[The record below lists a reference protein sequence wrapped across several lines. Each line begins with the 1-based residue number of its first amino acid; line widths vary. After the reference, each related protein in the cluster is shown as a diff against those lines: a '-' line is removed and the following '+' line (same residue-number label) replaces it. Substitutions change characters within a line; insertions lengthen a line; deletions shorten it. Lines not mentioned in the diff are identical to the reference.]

1 MCATVI
7 YAAARSAILHLALTL
22 VKTGSCK
29 ESPLRHRWIFGLAL
43 SATLFSVSNHAA
55 TTINIT
61 GTVIAPLSCVI
72 NDHNTI
78 AVDFGNDLVT
88 TRVDGNRYMKTVD
101 YTLACKNNTSN
112 AIKMKIEGSVAA
124 FDNSALRTEQADL
137 GIALRA
143 NGQPLP
149 INSWLNF
156 TYPNKPLLQ
165 AVPVKRAGGTLR
177 TGDFSAGAT
186 LMVDYQ

>member
-1 MCATVI
+1 M
-7 YAAARSAILHLALTL
+7 RILKRTESRYGGVKQAL
-22 VKTGSCK
+22 V
-29 ESPLRHRWIFGLAL
+29 FGLAL
-43 SATLFSVSNHAA
+43 SATLFSVSNHAT

-72 NDHNTI
+72 NDHKTI

-88 TRVDGNRYMKTVD
+88 TRVDGSNYMKAVN
-101 YTLACKNNTSN
+101 YTLVCKNNTSN
-112 AIKMKIEGSVAA
+112 AIKMKIEGSATS
-124 FDNSALRTEQADL
+124 FNQSALQTDQADL
-137 GIALRA
+137 GIELRA
-143 NGQPLP
+143 DGQRFP

-165 AVPVKRAGGTLR
+165 AVPVKRAGGALKV
-177 TGDFSAGAT
+177 GAFSVAAT

>member
-1 MCATVI
+1 MGKWNYSTFEFALISVAISCAAVF
-7 YAAARSAILHLALTL
+7 S
-22 VKTGSCK
+22 TGS
-29 ESPLRHRWIFGLAL
+29 GAD
-43 SATLFSVSNHAA
+43 

-72 NDHNTI
+72 NGNQAI
-78 AVDFGNDLVT
+78 MVDFGNDLVT
-88 TRVDGNRYMKTVD
+88 TRVDGSNYIKTVD
-101 YTLACKNNTSN
+101 YSLTCKNNTSN
-112 AIKMKIEGSVAA
+112 AIKMKIEGAA
-124 FDNSALRTEQADL
+124 TAFNNSALQTNQADL

-156 TYPNKPLLQ
+156 TYPNKPVLQ

-177 TGDFSAGAT
+177 TGDFSVAAT